1 MISILSAFWMFV
13 ILFGLIGAMRGW
25 AKELLV
31 IFSIVLS
38 LFLIYVLETF
48 TAFMIP
54 IEEVLAQVENLT
66 ASTPFEALPDPIQD
80 QLKVQFWSRAAIVAI
95 LAFFGYQ
102 TPRLAALREK
112 ARREKVQDV
121 LLGAVLGLGSG
132 FFIVGTLWFY
142 MAAAHYP
149 FTPNIMPP
157 QPGTPLGD
165 AALSALKYFP
175 PIFANNQIGL
185 FFSVVVAFMFVLV
198 VFI

>member
-31 IFSIVLS
+31 VFSIVLA
-38 LFLIYVLETF
+38 LFMIYVLETF

-66 ASTPFEALPDPIQD
+66 PDTPFASLPNPIQD
-80 QLKVQFWSRAAIVAI
+80 QLKVQFWSRAAIVGI

-102 TPRLAALREK
+102 TPRLAILRDK
-112 ARREKVQDV
+112 ARREKIQDV
-121 LLGAVLGLGSG
+121 LLGAVLGLASG

-149 FTPNIMPP
+149 FAPNIMPP
-157 QPGTPLGD
+157 QAGTPLGD
-165 AALSALKYFP
+165 AALSVIKYFP
-175 PIFANNQIGL
+175 PIFASNQIGL

>member
-1 MISILSAFWMFV
+1 MISIMFAFWMFI

-31 IFSIVLS
+31 IFSIVLA

-48 TAFMIP
+48 TLFVVP
-54 IEEVLAQVENLT
+54 FDEVLSKVENLSPAAGFDT
-66 ASTPFEALPDPIQD
+66 LPRPIQD
-80 QLKVQFWSRAAIVAI
+80 ELKVQFWSRAAIVGL

-102 TPRLAALREK
+102 TPRLAVLREK
-112 ARREKVQDV
+112 ARREKIQDV

-132 FFIVGTLWFY
+132 FFIVGTLWWY

-149 FTPNIMPP
+149 FSPEILPP
-157 QPGTPLGD
+157 QPGTPMGD
-165 AALSALKYFP
+165 AALNALKYFP
-175 PIFANNQIGL
+175 PVFAGNQIGL
-185 FFSVVVAFMFVLV
+185 FFAVVVAFMFVLV

>member
-31 IFSIVLS
+31 IFSIVLG

-48 TAFMIP
+48 TAFIVP
-54 IEEVLAQVENLT
+54 FEEILGRVENLSPL
-66 ASTPFEALPDPIQD
+66 ASFETLPVPIQD
-80 QLKVQFWSRAAIVAI
+80 ELKVQFWTRGAIIGI

-112 ARREKVQDV
+112 ARREKIQDV

-132 FFIVGTLWFY
+132 FFIIGTLWWY

-149 FTPNIMPP
+149 FGPEIMPP

-165 AALSALKYFP
+165 AALSLLKYFP
-175 PIFANNQIGL
+175 PVFASNQFGL
-185 FFSVVVAFMFVLV
+185 FFAVVIAFMFVLV

>member
-1 MISILSAFWMFV
+1 MISILAVFWMFI

-31 IFSIVLS
+31 IFSIVLA

-48 TAFMIP
+48 TAFIVP
-54 IEEVLAQVENLT
+54 FEDILGQVENLSPYT
-66 ASTPFEALPDPIQD
+66 GFETLPAPIQD
-80 QLKVQFWSRAAIVAI
+80 ELKVQFWTRGAIVGI

-112 ARREKVQDV
+112 ARREKIQDV

-132 FFIVGTLWFY
+132 FFIIGTLWWY

-149 FTPNIMPP
+149 FGPEIMPP

-175 PIFANNQIGL
+175 PVFASNQLGL
-185 FFSVVVAFMFVLV
+185 FFAVVIAFMFVLV

>member
-1 MISILSAFWMFV
+1 MISILFTFWMFI

-31 IFSIVLS
+31 IFSIILG

-48 TAFMIP
+48 TLFVVPFDEI
-54 IEEVLAQVENLT
+54 LSRVENLSPN
-66 ASTPFEALPDPIQD
+66 AAFESLPGPIQD
-80 QLKVQFWSRAAIVAI
+80 ELKVQFWSRAAIVGI

-132 FFIVGTLWFY
+132 FFIVGTLWWY

-149 FTPNIMPP
+149 FTPEILPP
-157 QPGTPLGD
+157 QPGTPMGD
-165 AALSALKYFP
+165 AALNALKYFP
-175 PIFANNQIGL
+175 PVFASNQIGL
-185 FFSVVVAFMFVLV
+185 FFAVVIAFMFVLV

>member
-1 MISILSAFWMFV
+1 MITILFAFWMFI

-31 IFSIVLS
+31 IFSIVLG

-48 TAFMIP
+48 TLFVVPFDEI
-54 IEEVLAQVENLT
+54 LSQVENLSPN
-66 ASTPFEALPDPIQD
+66 AAFETLPGPIREE
-80 QLKVQFWSRAAIVAI
+80 LKVQFWSRAAIIGI

-112 ARREKVQDV
+112 ARREKIQDV

-132 FFIVGTLWFY
+132 FFIVGTLWWY

-149 FTPNIMPP
+149 FTPEILPP
-157 QPGTPLGD
+157 QPGTPMGD
-165 AALSALKYFP
+165 AALNALKYFP
-175 PIFANNQIGL
+175 PVFASNQIGL
-185 FFSVVVAFMFVLV
+185 FFAVVVAFMFVLV

>member
-31 IFSIVLS
+31 IFSIVLA
-38 LFLIYVLETF
+38 LFLIYVLESF
-48 TAFMIP
+48 TPYMVPF
-54 IEEVLAQVENLT
+54 EDVLGKVENL
-66 ASTPFEALPDPIQD
+66 STGAAFESLPLPVQD
-80 QLKVQFWSRAAIVAI
+80 ELRIQFWSRAAILGL

-102 TPRLAALREK
+102 TPRLAVIRDKANRE
-112 ARREKVQDV
+112 RVQDI
-121 LLGAVLGLGSG
+121 LLGLVLGLGSG
-132 FFIVGTLWFY
+132 FFIVGSLWWY

-149 FTPNIMPP
+149 FSPNILPP

-165 AALSALKYFP
+165 AAVSILNYFP
-175 PIFANNQIGL
+175 PVFASNQIGL
-185 FFSVVVAFMFVLV
+185 FFAVVVAFMFVLV

>member
-31 IFSIVLS
+31 IFSIVLG

-48 TAFMIP
+48 TAFIVP
-54 IEEVLAQVENLT
+54 FEDILGQVENLSPL
-66 ASTPFEALPDPIQD
+66 ASFETLPVPIQD
-80 QLKVQFWSRAAIVAI
+80 ELKVQFWTRGAIVGI

-112 ARREKVQDV
+112 ARREKIQDV

-132 FFIVGTLWFY
+132 FFIIGTLWWY

-149 FTPNIMPP
+149 FGPEIMPP

-165 AALSALKYFP
+165 AALSLLKYFP
-175 PIFANNQIGL
+175 PVFASNQLGL
-185 FFSVVVAFMFVLV
+185 FFAVVIAFMFVLV

>member
-13 ILFGLIGAMRGW
+13 FLFGLIGAMRGW

-31 IFSIVLS
+31 IFSIVLA
-38 LFLIYVLETF
+38 LFLIYVMETF
-48 TAFMIP
+48 TEFMVP
-54 IEEVLAQVENLT
+54 IETVLNQVENLSPG
-66 ASTPFEALPDPIQD
+66 ASFYSLPIPIQD

-121 LLGAVLGLGSG
+121 LLGAVLGLTSG
-132 FFIVGTLWFY
+132 FFIMGTLWFY

-149 FTPNIMPP
+149 FAPSIMPP

-165 AALSALKYFP
+165 AALNAIKYFP
-175 PIFANNQIGL
+175 PVFASNQIGL
-185 FFSVVVAFMFVLV
+185 FFSVVVAFIFVLV

>member
-1 MISILSAFWMFV
+1 MISILSAFWMFI

-31 IFSIVLS
+31 IFSIILS

-48 TAFMIP
+48 TPFIVP
-54 IEEVLAQVENLT
+54 FEEIMGQVENLSPT
-66 ASTPFEALPDPIQD
+66 AGFETLPVPIQD
-80 QLKVQFWSRAAIVAI
+80 ELRVQFWARTAIVGI

-112 ARREKVQDV
+112 ARREKIQDV

-132 FFIVGTLWFY
+132 FFIIGTLWWY

-149 FTPNIMPP
+149 FVPEILPP

-165 AALSALKYFP
+165 AALKALKYFP
-175 PIFANNQIGL
+175 PVFANNQLGL
-185 FFSVVVAFMFVLV
+185 FFAVVIAFMFVLV

>member
-31 IFSIVLS
+31 IFSIVLG

-48 TAFMIP
+48 TAFIVP
-54 IEEVLAQVENLT
+54 FEDILGQVENLNPL
-66 ASTPFEALPDPIQD
+66 ASFETLPAPIQD
-80 QLKVQFWSRAAIVAI
+80 ELKVQFWTRGAIVGI

-112 ARREKVQDV
+112 ARREKIQDV

-132 FFIVGTLWFY
+132 FFIIGTLWWY

-149 FTPNIMPP
+149 FGPEIMPP

-165 AALSALKYFP
+165 AALSLLKYFP
-175 PIFANNQIGL
+175 PVFASNQLGL
-185 FFSVVVAFMFVLV
+185 FFAVVIAFMFVLV

>member
-31 IFSIVLS
+31 IFSIVLG

-48 TAFMIP
+48 TAFIVP
-54 IEEVLAQVENLT
+54 FEDILGRVENLSPI
-66 ASTPFEALPDPIQD
+66 ASFETLPVPIQD
-80 QLKVQFWSRAAIVAI
+80 ELKVQFWTRGAIIGI

-112 ARREKVQDV
+112 ARREKIQDV

-132 FFIVGTLWFY
+132 FFIIGTLWWY

-149 FTPNIMPP
+149 FGPEIMPP

-165 AALSALKYFP
+165 AALSLLKYFP
-175 PIFANNQIGL
+175 PVFASNQLGL
-185 FFSVVVAFMFVLV
+185 FFAVVIAFMFVLV

>member
-1 MISILSAFWMFV
+1 MISILFAFWMFIV
-13 ILFGLIGAMRGW
+13 LFGLIGAMRGW

-31 IFSIVLS
+31 IFSIVLG

-48 TAFMIP
+48 TLFVVPFDEI
-54 IEEVLAQVENLT
+54 LSQVENLSSNT
-66 ASTPFEALPDPIQD
+66 AFESLPGPIREE
-80 QLKVQFWSRAAIVAI
+80 LKIQFWSRAAIIGI

-112 ARREKVQDV
+112 ARREKIQDV

-132 FFIVGTLWFY
+132 FFIVGTLWWY

-149 FTPNIMPP
+149 FTPEILPP
-157 QPGTPLGD
+157 QPGTPMGD
-165 AALSALKYFP
+165 AALNVLKYFP
-175 PIFANNQIGL
+175 PVFASNQIGL
-185 FFSVVVAFMFVLV
+185 FFAVVIAFMFVLV

>member
-31 IFSIVLS
+31 IFSIVLG

-48 TAFMIP
+48 TAFIVP
-54 IEEVLAQVENLT
+54 FEDILGQVENLSPL
-66 ASTPFEALPDPIQD
+66 ASFETLPVPIQD
-80 QLKVQFWSRAAIVAI
+80 ELKVQFWTRGAIIGI

-112 ARREKVQDV
+112 ARREKIQDV

-132 FFIVGTLWFY
+132 FFIIGTLWWY

-149 FTPNIMPP
+149 FGPEIMPP

-165 AALSALKYFP
+165 AALSLLKYFP
-175 PIFANNQIGL
+175 PVFASNQFGL
-185 FFSVVVAFMFVLV
+185 FFAVVIAFMFVLV

>member
-31 IFSIVLS
+31 IFSIVLA
-38 LFLIYVLETF
+38 LFLIYVMETF

-54 IEEVLAQVENLT
+54 FEEVLAQVENL
-66 ASTPFEALPDPIQD
+66 SPGTPFESLPNVIQD
-80 QLKVQFWSRAAIVAI
+80 QLKVQFWSRAAIVGI

-102 TPRLAALREK
+102 TPRLAVLREK
-112 ARREKVQDV
+112 ARREKLQDV
-121 LLGAVLGLGSG
+121 MLGAVLGLGSG

-149 FTPNIMPP
+149 FSPSIMPP

-165 AALSALKYFP
+165 AALNVIKYFP
-175 PIFANNQIGL
+175 PIFASNQIGL

>member
-31 IFSIVLS
+31 IFSIVLG

-48 TAFMIP
+48 TAFIVP
-54 IEEVLAQVENLT
+54 FEDILGRVENLSPL
-66 ASTPFEALPDPIQD
+66 ASFETLPVPIQD
-80 QLKVQFWSRAAIVAI
+80 ELKVQFWTRGAIIGI

-112 ARREKVQDV
+112 ARREKIQDV

-132 FFIVGTLWFY
+132 FFIVGTLWWY

-149 FTPNIMPP
+149 FGPEIMPP

-165 AALSALKYFP
+165 AALSLLKYFP
-175 PIFANNQIGL
+175 PVFASNQIGL
-185 FFSVVVAFMFVLV
+185 FFAVVIAFMFVLV

>member
-1 MISILSAFWMFV
+1 MISILFAFWMFI

-31 IFSIVLS
+31 VFSIVLA

-48 TAFMIP
+48 TPFVTP
-54 IEEVLAQVENLT
+54 FEVILSQVENLNPT
-66 ASTPFEALPDPIQD
+66 AGFDSLPVPIQD
-80 QLKVQFWSRAAIVAI
+80 ELKVQFWTRASIIGI

-132 FFIVGTLWFY
+132 FFIVGTLWWY

-149 FTPNIMPP
+149 FTPEILPP
-157 QPGTPLGD
+157 QLGNPMGD
-165 AALSALKYFP
+165 AALAALKYLP
-175 PIFANNQIGL
+175 PVFASNQIGL
-185 FFSVVVAFMFVLV
+185 FFAVVVAFMFVLV

>member
-31 IFSIVLS
+31 VFSIVLA
-38 LFLIYVLETF
+38 LFMIYVLETF

-66 ASTPFEALPDPIQD
+66 PDTPFASLPNPIQD
-80 QLKVQFWSRAAIVAI
+80 QLKVQFWSRAAIVGI

-102 TPRLAALREK
+102 TPRLAILRDK
-112 ARREKVQDV
+112 ARREKIQDV
-121 LLGAVLGLGSG
+121 LLGAVLGLASG

-149 FTPNIMPP
+149 FAPNIMPP
-157 QPGTPLGD
+157 QAGTPLGD
-165 AALSALKYFP
+165 AALSAIKYFP
-175 PIFANNQIGL
+175 PIFASNQIGL